1 MRKELTQDSSL
12 VSFSVDVYRMLLAA
26 YPSGFGRAYSPHM
39 LQVFRDNCRRTIQ
52 QGGTSGMLEL
62 WALTM
67 LDYISTVIEENLQRG
82 TEMSKS
88 KFIKISG
95 WSMTIGA
102 IAFVLGFIAGT
113 RPEYSPYNARSL
125 AIDRY
130 LNDADMILFF
140 LGMLLVVI
148 GLVGLY
154 VGYGE
159 RSGWFGK
166 ISLAVSIVSG
176 LVTIVGATGLGI
188 YDSDP
193 YWYMFFYG
201 MTIMLLGL
209 VFFGIAC
216 LRNQALPRW
225 NWLPLAAGIWWPLF
239 VIVSSILESSKG
251 GWLELPDAF
260 FMILISLT
268 GLGLAGLGYV
278 LQSDAPEEQQA
289 LPVT

>member
-1 MRKELTQDSSL
+1 MRNELTQEPSL
-12 VSFSVDVYRMLLAA
+12 VSFSVDVYRLLLAG
-26 YPSGFGRAYSPHM
+26 YPSDFRRAYRLHM
-39 LQVFRDNCRRTIQ
+39 LQVFRDNCRRTFQ
-52 QGGTSGMLEL
+52 QRGTYGMLEL

-67 LDYISTVIEENLQRG
+67 LDYITTVIEENLQRG

-102 IAFVLGFIAGT
+102 VAFVLGFIAGT
-113 RPEYSPYNARSL
+113 RPDYSPYNARSL

-166 ISLAVSIVSG
+166 ISMAVSIVSG
-176 LVTIVGATGLGI
+176 LVTIVGVVGLGI

-193 YWYMFFYG
+193 YWTMFFWG
-201 MTIMLLGL
+201 MTVMLLGL

-216 LRNQALPRW
+216 LRNQVLPRW
-225 NWLPLAAGIWWPLF
+225 NWLPLAAGIWWSLF
-239 VIVSSILESSKG
+239 VIVTAILESFRG
-251 GWLELPDAF
+251 GWLDLPDAY
-260 FMILISLT
+260 FMILIALT

-278 LQSDAPEEQQA
+278 MQSDAPEEQQA
-289 LPVT
+289 VPAT